1 LAFLSIFS
9 FGVVVFFLTRQVPLK
24 PFSSLMNLALF
35 ALFFLQGKAILDR
48 ISSKSLYFFLLYLGW
63 ASFLLVYA
71 IVLGNEFANSIRFFI
86 IITLIQLAFL
96 VKTSKGYVDV
106 LIIFLVIQAMV
117 LFGIH
122 LALNIFFNIQTYLF
136 LRIFFQTQGWGD
148 LYTYNGLFY
157 NIQVLG
163 NALLPFGFFISVHF
177 YRGIKRLIISSIL
190 LIGIFI
196 AGNFA
201 FFLGLVVFAVLTF
214 LTSRNIPT
222 RWFSVGFGA
231 MLLGSMILFAPILN
245 YLGNTLEK
253 KSEDSNPTRIDQTEV
268 LWADLSSDPFS
279 LVFGKGLG
287 NTVDVKTK
295 WRDYTDNLY
304 FELQSIYFLNQLGL
318 FNFLIFTLANALG
331 VLIFFTH
338 RYTKVI
344 YVSYLMYSFFNPYF
358 LDTSHIVAILVLI
371 GFNEYLELKNRQ
383 LQPAVLAE

>member
-1 LAFLSIFS
+1 
-9 FGVVVFFLTRQVPLK
+9 
-24 PFSSLMNLALF
+24 MNLALF

-71 IVLGNEFANSIRFFI
+71 IVLGNEFTNSIRFFI

-201 FFLGLVVFAVLTF
+201 FFLGLFVFAVLTF
-214 LTSRNIPT
+214 FTSRNIPT
-222 RWFSVGFGA
+222 RWFAVGFGA
-231 MLLGSMILFAPILN
+231 ILLGSMILFAPILN